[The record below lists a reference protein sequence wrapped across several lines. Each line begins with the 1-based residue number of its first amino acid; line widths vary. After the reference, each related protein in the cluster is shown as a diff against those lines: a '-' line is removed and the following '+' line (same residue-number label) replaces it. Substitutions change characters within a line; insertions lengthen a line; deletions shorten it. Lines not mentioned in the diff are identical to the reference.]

1 MSEVENLDL
10 ENEFEAET
18 EVNPVMDLINALQ
31 GQDYNVANDVFNNV
45 LGDKVAQSL
54 DAYKVDIADQIFNGV
69 EVDEVDEEPT
79 AELDDDVEFDD
90 EVELSDEEFDE
101 NDS

>member
-1 MSEVENLDL
+1 MSEVENVDL
-10 ENEFEAET
+10 ENDFEIET
-18 EVNPVMDLINALQ
+18 EVNPVMDLISALQ

-45 LGDKVAQSL
+45 LSDKVAQSL

-90 EVELSDEEFDE
+90 EVELSDDEFDE

>member
-1 MSEVENLDL
+1 MSENETVELSPTENLIGAL
-10 ENEFEAET
+10 EVGNFASAEQ
-18 EVNPVMDLINALQ
+18 L
-31 GQDYNVANDVFNNV
+31 FNT
-45 LGDKVAQSL
+45 LMHDKVQDAL
-54 DAYKVDIADQIFNGV
+54 DAEKVSVAGQIFNGV

>member
-1 MSEVENLDL
+1 MSEVENVDL
-10 ENEFEAET
+10 ENDFEIET
-18 EVNPVMDLINALQ
+18 EVNPVMDLISALQ

-45 LGDKVAQSL
+45 LSDKVAQSL

-69 EVDEVDEEPT
+69 EVDEVDEEPN

-90 EVELSDEEFDE
+90 EVELSDDEFDE